1 MRDFFKSELKT
12 LKAKTGLNQW
22 ENISAME
29 NPEQEFKIL
38 FDSLEMVC
46 AEFTFI
52 PDNDKKR
59 IVQENIIRDQ
69 EFKGLNARIVWKWLN
84 ANKDK
89 YYKELAHQQA
99 EQVHPPLTGEAR
111 DKRIAE
117 YLEVLSKVQVQ
128 TGVPKSRNKEIKERW
143 RSVDGE
149 EYIPLPTDEVLLKEY
164 HIEYLQSQ
172 IGKKP
177 QDFEDELEWMKKK
190 GYVEEF

>member
-22 ENISAME
+22 ENISAMD

-38 FDSLEMVC
+38 FDSLELVC
-46 AEFTFI
+46 AEFTYI

-99 EQVHPPLTGEAR
+99 DQIAPPLVGEER
-111 DKRIAE
+111 QKRIAE
-117 YLEVLSKVQVQ
+117 YLEVLAKVQVQ
-128 TGVPKSRNKEIKERW
+128 TTMPTSRFKEVKEQW
-143 RSVDGE
+143 KAPEGE
-149 EYIPLPTDEVLLKEY
+149 QYKPLSKEDVALKEF
-164 HIEYLQSQ
+164 HLEYLQSQ
-172 IGKKP
+172 VGKKP
-177 QDFEDELEWMKKK
+177 SEFDDEMEWMISK
-190 GYVEEF
+190 GYIENI